1 MVKYAEADEAVTIQG
16 DLISSDG
23 SEDVENDLFQDVIT
37 DIEVHGK
44 ILKLLLSICKALDE
58 DDLIDDDNQAMKRVA
73 YLETVWHGVWL
84 RTLEWECL
92 IEQSLARGV
101 VRAQVS
107 G

>member
-1 MVKYAEADEAVTIQG
+1 MVKQAEADEAFTIQG
-16 DLISSDG
+16 DLGIRDVG
-23 SEDVENDLFQDVIT
+23 EDAENDMFQNVIT
-37 DIEVHGK
+37 DVEVHGK
-44 ILKLLLSICKALDE
+44 ILKLLLSICKALAE
-58 DDLIDDDNQAMKRVA
+58 DDLIDDDNQAMKRVE

-92 IEQSLARGV
+92 IEQSLARGL